1 MYNYIYVESNEMFDN
16 MTIKRTL
23 EWDVGAVYMIYFS
36 SVEFRIPN
44 DSIFTEGGK
53 SNWLGHLPPNL
64 PGNCKSFNNREELF
78 LL

>member
-53 SNWLGHLPPNL
+53 SN
-64 PGNCKSFNNREELF
+64 
-78 LL
+78 